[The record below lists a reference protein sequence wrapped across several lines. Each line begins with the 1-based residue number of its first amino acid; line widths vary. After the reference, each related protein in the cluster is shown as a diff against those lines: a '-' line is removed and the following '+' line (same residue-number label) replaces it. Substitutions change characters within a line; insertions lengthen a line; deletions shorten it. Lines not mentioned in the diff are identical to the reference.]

1 MIKPKIYMSL
11 IQSFRLLSRIFDTSE
26 NKMLAHLEEGD
37 VAETVG
43 KKSSD
48 LPTCSEKK
56 LFLLSVVDPGCL
68 LFIPDLGY

>member
-1 MIKPKIYMSL
+1 MSL

-48 LPTCSEKK
+48 LQLAQKKNYFCSV
-56 LFLLSVVDPGCL
+56 LWIQGV
-68 LFIPDLGY
+68 IPDLGS